1 MCENKV
7 SVIGNKMFWQKQPQ
21 IIAACMHIFIII
33 IYHHQDAQP
42 GGEHSLCV
50 LQSSKPRP
58 RQAPPNGR
66 RRGFLGPVKI
76 EYEM

>member
-1 MCENKV
+1 MLSQEE
-7 SVIGNKMFWQKQPQ
+7 SI
-21 IIAACMHIFIII
+21 
-33 IYHHQDAQP
+33 
-42 GGEHSLCV
+42 LCV

-66 RRGFLGPVKI
+66 RRGFWGRVKI